1 MASKSKYSVVID
13 LGTSKI
19 VAAVG
24 FKNESG
30 KMEISGI
37 VSSPSKGLKR
47 GLVFN
52 IDDVAASVKKLI
64 SDLEEKIG
72 EEIQQVNVA
81 YAGQRLKSI
90 DFKNTKFT
98 SDEGIVSQFDID
110 HLYNEAQK
118 VELDMGYK
126 VIQVIPKS
134 YVIDDEITEVSPVGI
149 TGRKVEANYKLVVM
163 PDSYLLNLKRVCDK
177 AGVQLGEV
185 VHAALAVS
193 EAVISEDEK
202 EMGVIVLDIGAGTT
216 KMAIFHENMLVHTT
230 VVPFGGDVVTQD
242 IKEGCSI
249 LLKWAQQ
256 LKVQYGQALGDFADE
271 QKVVTIPGFNGWE
284 PKEIS
289 FKSLAFIIQAR
300 LEEIIDSIYHQI
312 EKTGIEDQLGA
323 GIVLSGGTSDMKNI
337 ISLVKFRTGMDAR
350 QANLVQHFQQKNKE
364 YQHPDFHTALGML
377 ALMLDKQAVPSK
389 SAVIK
394 KKRPKEP
401 GIGLSNWVRNV
412 VQGVLDIVDD
422 ENEDVPLN

>member
-19 VAAVG
+19 VAAAG
-24 FKNESG
+24 FKNDLG
-30 KMEISGI
+30 KREIAGI
-37 VSSPSKGLKR
+37 ASVPSKGLKR

-52 IDDVAASVKKLI
+52 IDDVAASVKKVI
-64 SDLEEKIG
+64 SDLEEKIE
-72 EEIQQVNVA
+72 EEIDEVSVA

-90 DFKNTKFT
+90 DFKSTKIT

-110 HLYNEAQK
+110 HLYNEAQN
-118 VELDMGYK
+118 VELDMGFK
-126 VIQVIPKS
+126 VVQVIPKS
-134 YVIDDEITEVSPVGI
+134 YVIDNEITEINPVGI
-149 TGRKVEANYKLVVM
+149 TGRKVEAHYKLVVM
-163 PDSYLLNLKRVCDK
+163 PDSYLLNLQRVFAK
-177 AGVQLGEV
+177 AEVELGEV
-185 VHAALAVS
+185 THAALAVS

-230 VVPFGGDVVTQD
+230 VVPFGGDVITQD

-249 LLKWAQQ
+249 LMKWAQQ

-300 LEEIIDSIYHQI
+300 LEEIIDSVYHQI
-312 EKTGIEDQLGA
+312 EKTGIGEQLGA

-350 QANLVQHFQQKNKE
+350 QANLVQHFQQKDKE

-377 ALMLDKQAVPSK
+377 ALILDKQDVPPKIRVKKSK
-389 SAVIK
+389 RS
-394 KKRPKEP
+394 KEP
-401 GIGLSNWVRNV
+401 GMGLGKWVNKV